1 MSTRGSGGGSTC
13 LADKSKVL
21 GIVTTNSLGYSGESP
36 EFSRGFLNYKVAGL
50 HYQPDRTTLVQ
61 GSYDLVMRS
70 ETARCLYGFS
80 NAPLSA
86 TVSITGGSD
95 KTIATTVVSE
105 RNGWL
110 KMAAYGFTFSN
121 KTIKVKVTKAKP
133 KAPKKTKKNKR

>member
-1 MSTRGSGGGSTC
+1 
-13 LADKSKVL
+13 
-21 GIVTTNSLGYSGESP
+21 
-36 EFSRGFLNYKVAGL
+36 
-50 HYQPDRTTLVQ
+50 
-61 GSYDLVMRS
+61 
-70 ETARCLYGFS
+70 LYGFS

-86 TVSITGGSD
+86 TISVTGGAD

-105 RNGWL
+105 KNGWL